1 MISFAVEPKSNRLF
15 SRLEFDRAIIHNAM
29 TFSPIPQSVKVKQF
43 TREKEESTQK
53 LYSSIHNEMF

>member
-15 SRLEFDRAIIHNAM
+15 SRLAFDRAIIHNTM